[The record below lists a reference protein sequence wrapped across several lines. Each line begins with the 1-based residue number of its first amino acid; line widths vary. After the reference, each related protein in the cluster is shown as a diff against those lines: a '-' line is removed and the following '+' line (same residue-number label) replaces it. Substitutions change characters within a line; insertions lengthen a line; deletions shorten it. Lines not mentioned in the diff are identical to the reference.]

1 MKYFVILVFT
11 FLVSCQGEVKIKD
24 VTKLNGY
31 WEIEKV
37 ELPDGSSKQYKINE
51 SIDYFKINDSLKGF
65 RKKVIL
71 QLDGNLST
79 NDVKENVEVITAND
93 LLFLDYLTDYA
104 QWKEEVL
111 ELSND
116 KLVLKNENGISYFYK
131 RKQVGNE

>member
-1 MKYFVILVFT
+1 MKYYL
-11 FLVSCQGEVKIKD
+11 FLLLTVLISCKGEVSSKEISN
-24 VTKLNGY
+24 LNGY

-71 QLDGNLST
+71 QLDGNLLT

-93 LLFLDYLTDYA
+93 LLFLDYSTDYA

>member
-1 MKYFVILVFT
+1 MRYFISFLLLI
-11 FLVSCQGEVKIKD
+11 LVSCQKNIIKKD
-24 VTKLNGY
+24 INQINGY

-51 SIDYFKINDSLKGF
+51 SIDYFKINDRLKGF

-71 QLDGNLST
+71 QLDGNLLT

-93 LLFLDYLTDYA
+93 LLFLDYSTDYA

-116 KLVLKNENGISYFYK
+116 KLVLRNENGISYFYK